1 MDEKKLMDDIKK
13 IVDDIFS
20 EKEQASQ
27 MQKTQDAL
35 NESAETIDS
44 LTQSLELTKAELL
57 SKQESADVELKTKD
71 SKIAE
76 LSTEL
81 EAAQKKVTE
90 LETEI
95 ASSKEA
101 LENIKKDKL
110 AEARISE
117 LKENKIAI
125 LNELETQTAKVR
137 EMSEEE
143 FASYKQDR
151 IALRQ
156 AVEKELEEAATAAA
170 AAKAQATNSD
180 NTTVVVEGSP
190 AEDVTTPAPKIDP
203 GQTAHAFMN
212 FETNP
217 SSDLLSKYAAMGKA
231 MAENIKSELKSK

>member
-1 MDEKKLMDDIKK
+1 MDEKKLIDDIKK

-57 SKQESADVELKTKD
+57 TKQESADVELKTKD
-71 SKIAE
+71 SKITE

-110 AEARISE
+110 AEARIGE

-170 AAKAQATNSD
+170 AAQAQATNSN

-190 AEDVTTPAPKIDP
+190 ADGVTTPAPKIDP
-203 GQTAHAFMN
+203 SQTANASMN

-217 SSDLLSKYAAMGKA
+217 SSDLVSKYAAMGKA